1 VASSLGAPDEG
12 AGRPDGRTLRL
23 LGLGAEEAE
32 LVRSLP
38 LFAGLGEAQLAR
50 LLAGAVVRRYERNA
64 VLFLAGEPATRFF
77 VVLEGWIRLFRETPD
92 GQEST
97 IGIFG
102 QGESVAEAA
111 MLDGGS
117 YPVSGGVI
125 TRARLLTVPAGNFL
139 EQIRACPELA
149 LNLLAAMARHLRRLV
164 RQVEQLTNRS
174 SLQRVADFLLRLCPP
189 GERRA
194 EIELPLDKMLVAARL
209 GMQPETLSR
218 SLARLCDSGVETR
231 GSRIVVHDVARLA
244 RLTDGRGST

>member
-1 VASSLGAPDEG
+1 VASSHGTPAEG
-12 AGRPDGRTLRL
+12 ASRTLRL
-23 LGLGAEEAE
+23 LGLGPEEAA
-32 LVRSLP
+32 LVRALP
-38 LFAGLGEAQLAR
+38 LFTAVDDAQLAR

-64 VLFLAGEPATRFF
+64 VLFLAGEPASRFF
-77 VVLEGWIRLFRETPD
+77 IVLDGWIRLFRETPD

-102 QGESVAEAA
+102 RGESVAEAA
-111 MLDGGS
+111 MLDSGS
-117 YPVSGGVI
+117 YPVTGSVI
-125 TRARLLTVPAGNFL
+125 TRSRLLTVPAANFL
-139 EQIRACPELA
+139 EQIRSSPELA
-149 LNLLAAMARHLRRLV
+149 LNLLASMSRHLRRLV

-218 SLARLCDSGVETR
+218 SLARLRDSGVETR
-231 GSRIVVHDVARLA
+231 GSRIVVNDVARLA
-244 RLTDGRGST
+244 RLTDGRDGA